1 VRVRIRGRSIQQL
14 DCDRDR
20 ALIDLHLD
28 TLRTARSTEEAHSTD
43 PAPDRPAPV
52 TTVPSSAASRPDPAP
67 RHERH
72 ARPVIVEAELDAL
85 SRHKRGED
93 VAEVMAAFDAAAKA
107 TIGERDDA
115 VQTVTALFTRDL
127 RARRAKAEAR

>member
-93 VAEVMAAFDAAAKA
+93 VAEVMAAFDDVRLAE
-107 TIGERDDA
+107 GQEREEA
-115 VQTVTALFTRDL
+115 VRRV
-127 RARRAKAEAR
+127 RAVLARH